1 MTDSPV
7 TGPVHGTWEPE
18 PAARWE
24 DAFLSGNG
32 HHGTLVFGDP
42 NDERVIVTHHT
53 LVRPNGSEHARP
65 PQLAAELPA
74 LQDRLLAG
82 EPTAAETFTD
92 GRDLQWVQPFHP
104 AFQIRLRATRPA
116 APRRYRRFV
125 DFTTG
130 VATAEC
136 EGFSSR
142 VFVSRADDVIVH
154 HLSAPDLDIALDHR
168 LPGAPHDLA
177 VGHGAVLTPEGALLT
192 LRARYPG
199 SDRAYTGVTLVV
211 VTGGSTS
218 LTPPGL
224 RVTGAKSV
232 LLLTRV
238 MRHTSGAAARHTGV
252 AALHRLDGA
261 AANAEGSAV
270 SHAGGSAV
278 SHADGSAVSH
288 AGGSAVSHA
297 GGSAVSPAGGPAV
310 SPAGGPAVSPA
321 GGPTVSPADGSAVS
335 PADGSAVSPAD
346 GPTVSPADRPTASHS
361 DRPAAQEPD
370 ALAHARALGDL
381 LPDDEDPYAG
391 LLARHTALHRTAY
404 ERATLDLD
412 ADPAERA
419 LPGSELLG
427 HPDSPA
433 LLERLFAA
441 GRYHLLSASGMLPP
455 RLVGLWTGDWNT
467 AWSGAFTND
476 ANLNLQTA
484 SAAAAALP
492 EVTEALASLIHRQ
505 LDDWSENA
513 RAVFGARGVVAPAH
527 TDGESGLTYHFSR
540 EYPLHLWTAGADWL
554 LKPLVDHDETRGER
568 DPRTA
573 HALARVALFYEDFLT
588 RTDEDGHLVVVPS
601 YSPENRPAN
610 ASWGAINAA
619 MDLSA
624 ARHALLTAAEYHPD
638 LADRWRAL
646 ADRLPPHRINADG
659 ALAEWA
665 RPGLDDTYDHRH
677 LSHLYGVWPLDEITP
692 YDTPDLVPRQATFA
706 PSRRPARSPTALKAW
721 EVPPLAAP
729 AESPSTSST
738 KAFGRHAESTHR
750 TPLLNGQT
758 LPAGAL
764 AAAAHRAL
772 ELRGPENDS
781 AHGHLHH
788 ALVAARLRDGQR
800 VAHALGQVLK
810 GDFFHASLMSSH
822 YPDRDVYNADAA
834 HALPAVLIEMLVQST
849 PDRLVLLPALPT
861 AYPKGELHGI
871 RTRFGAGIDL
881 TWSPHEATAVVRPTR
896 THRIELRTSSGAEP
910 LDLVAGE
917 ERVLALRTW

>member
-1 MTDSPV
+1 MTEGVSGEGGMSEGAV
-7 TGPVHGTWEPE
+7 AEGGLTTGPVHGTWEPR

-32 HHGTLVFGDP
+32 RHGALVFGDP

-53 LVRPNGSEHARP
+53 LVRPNGGEHARP

-82 EPTAAETFTD
+82 ETTAAETFTD

-104 AFQIRLRATRPA
+104 AFQIRLRRPDPDEPHA
-116 APRRYRRFV
+116 YRRRI
-125 DFTTG
+125 DFTDG
-130 VATAEC
+130 EATAQC
-136 EGFSSR
+136 AGLRSR
-142 VFVSRADDVIVH
+142 VFVSRADDVVVQRIDT
-154 HLSAPDLDIALDHR
+154 PDLHIALDHR

-177 VGHGAVLTPEGALLT
+177 VGQGAVLTSEGALLT
-192 LRARYPG
+192 LRVRYPG

-211 VTGGSTS
+211 VSGGSTT

-224 RVTGAKSV
+224 RITGAESV

-238 MRHTSGAAARHTGV
+238 LRHPDDPDDPDAPDAAEH
-252 AALHRLDGA
+252 D
-261 AANAEGSAV
+261 
-270 SHAGGSAV
+270 
-278 SHADGSAVSH
+278 
-288 AGGSAVSHA
+288 
-297 GGSAVSPAGGPAV
+297 
-310 SPAGGPAVSPA
+310 
-321 GGPTVSPADGSAVS
+321 
-335 PADGSAVSPAD
+335 
-346 GPTVSPADRPTASHS
+346 
-361 DRPAAQEPD
+361 PD
-370 ALAHARALGDL
+370 ALAQARALGDL
-381 LPDDEDPYAG
+381 LPADEDPYTG

-404 ERATLDLD
+404 QRVTLDLD

-419 LPGSELLG
+419 LPGSELLAR
-427 HPDSPA
+427 PDSPA

-441 GRYHLLSASGMLPP
+441 GRYHLLSASGLLPP

-492 EVTEALASLIHRQ
+492 EVTEALARLIVCQ
-505 LDDWSENA
+505 LSDWQENA

-573 HALARVALFYEDFLT
+573 HALAEVALFYEDFLT
-588 RTDEDGHLVVVPS
+588 RTDPDGHLVVVPS

-610 ASWGAINAA
+610 ASWGAVNAA

-624 ARHALLTAAEYHPD
+624 ARHALLTAAAYHPD
-638 LADRWRAL
+638 QPERADRWRAL
-646 ADRLPPHRINADG
+646 ADRLPPHRTNADG

-665 RPGLDDTYDHRH
+665 RTGLDDTYDHRH

-692 YDTPDLVPRQATFA
+692 YDTPDLAT
-706 PSRRPARSPTALKAW
+706 
-721 EVPPLAAP
+721 
-729 AESPSTSST
+729 
-738 KAFGRHAESTHR
+738 
-750 TPLLNGQT
+750 
-758 LPAGAL
+758 
-764 AAAAHRAL
+764 AAHRAL
-772 ELRGPENDS
+772 ELRGSENDS

-788 ALVAARLRDGQR
+788 ALVAARLRDGER
-800 VAHALGQVLK
+800 VAHALSQVLK
-810 GDFFHASLMSSH
+810 GDFFHDSLMSAH
-822 YPDRDVYNADAA
+822 YPNRDVYNADAA
-834 HALPAVLIEMLVQST
+834 HTLPAVLVETLVHST
-849 PDRLVLLPALPT
+849 PDRLVLLPALPA
-861 AYPKGELHGI
+861 AYPTGRLRGI
-871 RTRFGAGIDL
+871 RTRFGAELDL
-881 TWSPHEATAVVRPTR
+881 TWSPQEAHAVLRPTR
-896 THRIELRTSSGAEP
+896 SHRVDLRTSSGTRP

-917 ERVLALRTW
+917 DHVITLRAW